1 MKRAIVLLV
10 LLSLAAAWYLL
21 QARRRAGAQTWSGV
35 LESRE
40 MQVGSRVGGRVAE
53 VLVQD
58 GQLVEAG
65 AVLVR
70 LERREWEAE
79 RAQLEARRLQ
89 AEAATARF
97 AAGYRPEEVAQAE
110 AVARQWEAALT
121 ALRDGPRPQERD
133 QAAAEYAAAQAD
145 ARNAEATYRR
155 LATLFQSG
163 DLSAQAHDDAR
174 SRRDLAAARA
184 EASRQRLELLR
195 AGTRAEDI
203 RSGEQRLQQARANA
217 AMLHNGFRKEDIA
230 EARARL
236 AEIEALLKANAIRLD
251 ETEIRSPLRARVET
265 VSVRP
270 GDLAV
275 AGKGIATLLEQDQVW
290 ARLYVPEPELGR
302 LRVGDSLAL
311 QTDTFPGKRY
321 PAVVE
326 QVNSKAEY
334 LPRNVQTLNDRS
346 HLVFGIRV
354 KPRPSSAELKPGMT
368 VFATL
373 SDLAR

>member
-1 MKRAIVLLV
+1 MKRAIILLV

-21 QARRRAGAQTWSGV
+21 QARRQAEAQTWSGV

-40 MQVGSRVGGRVAE
+40 IQVGSRVGGRVAE

-65 AVLVR
+65 AILVR
-70 LERREWEAE
+70 LERKEWEAE
-79 RAQLEARRLQ
+79 RAQLEARRSQ
-89 AEAATARF
+89 AEAAAARF

-110 AVARQWEAALT
+110 AGVRQLEAALT

-133 QAAAEYAAAQAD
+133 QAAAEHAAAQAD
-145 ARNAEATYRR
+145 ARNAEATYKR

-184 EASRQRLELLR
+184 EVSRQRLELLR

-203 RSGEQRLQQARANA
+203 RAGEQRLQQARANA
-217 AMLHNGFRKEDIA
+217 DMLRKGFRKEDVS
-230 EARARL
+230 ESRARL
-236 AEIEALLKANAIRLD
+236 AEVSALLQANAIRLN
-251 ETEIRSPLRARVET
+251 ETEIRSPVRARVES

-275 AGKGIATLLEQDQVW
+275 ASKGIATLLEQDQVW

-321 PAVVE
+321 PSVVE
-326 QVNSKAEY
+326 QINSKAEY

-354 KPRPSSAELKPGMT
+354 KPLPSSAELKPGMT

-373 SDLAR
+373 SALTR